1 MVLFEKE
8 YNKKLAFNFLNTV
21 KLNLLRTYSIPQL
34 SSLRAKGIPEF
45 KVSIEKTV
53 AGFDSQYNDKLLT
66 IKSEVRDLEQQM
78 HINLDLLFKRNEKMD
93 SLLDNIEQLEDNS
106 YKIRNKVGAVRF

>member
-1 MVLFEKE
+1 
-8 YNKKLAFNFLNTV
+8 
-21 KLNLLRTYSIPQL
+21 
-34 SSLRAKGIPEF
+34 SLRAKGIPEF

-78 HINLDLLFKRNEKMD
+78 HINLEAAREELRR
-93 SLLDNIEQLEDNS
+93 LEL
-106 YKIRNKVGAVRF
+106 RVFGAV